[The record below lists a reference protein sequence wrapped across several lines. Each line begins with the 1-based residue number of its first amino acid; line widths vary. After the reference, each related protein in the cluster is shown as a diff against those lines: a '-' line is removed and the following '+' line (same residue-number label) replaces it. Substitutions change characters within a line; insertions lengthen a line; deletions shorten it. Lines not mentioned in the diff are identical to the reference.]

1 MPSQSIS
8 LSYSLFVIDDLALR
22 DKQYRRLALLPNS
35 VYYNTYYHSLLC
47 WSVSTCHLPG
57 EQSSRH
63 PVFLNKPLLL
73 NVEQHP
79 RHPMMTTTMK
89 NMIQPFTLLKVCK
102 LVVASLAWLAYKN
115 EGFGNAF
122 WRNVVLISLAGV
134 AAVKFAPAANDE
146 VYLTRWIA
154 MYSSPRDYWL
164 ELNAKHTAQQA
175 KVSEDHLLVSDAH
188 RPAVHRFRYPQ

>member
-1 MPSQSIS
+1 M
-8 LSYSLFVIDDLALR
+8 
-22 DKQYRRLALLPNS
+22 
-35 VYYNTYYHSLLC
+35 
-47 WSVSTCHLPG
+47 
-57 EQSSRH
+57 
-63 PVFLNKPLLL
+63 
-73 NVEQHP
+73 
-79 RHPMMTTTMK
+79 
-89 NMIQPFTLLKVCK
+89 
-102 LVVASLAWLAYKN
+102 SLARRAVFSASRLPHEEHDSTVYPA

-188 RPAVHRFRYPQ
+188 RPAVHRFRYPQAMVQASPFLNPVGMNVQVEDTVIKGDKDIL